1 MLRVCLGLICAAGLI
16 AAAGCPGGGGAKL
29 NTVKVSGTVTLDG
42 APLPGATVSF
52 VPKSDGARAAFGTTD
67 ENGRFTLTTL
77 NPGDGAM
84 PGSYAV
90 SVTKPVAAAASSAP
104 SQDPRARGGSISP
117 EEAARI
123 KAQAQGGA
131 AATAAAANVVP
142 AKYRSADTSRLT
154 AEVKASGDNTFT
166 FELSSR

>member
-1 MLRVCLGLICAAGLI
+1 MLRACLGLICVAGLI
-16 AAAGCPGGGGAKL
+16 ASAGCPGGGGAKL
-29 NTVKVSGTVTLDG
+29 NTVKVTGTVTLDG
-42 APLPGATVSF
+42 TPLPGATVTFS
-52 VPKSDGARAAFGTTD
+52 PKSDGARAAFGTTD

-77 NPGDGAM
+77 NPGDGAL

-90 SVTKPVAAAASSAP
+90 AVSKPVAAASAAP
-104 SQDPRARGGSISP
+104 TQDPRAMGGSISP

-142 AKYRSADTSRLT
+142 AKYNSADTSGLT